1 MPEPKQP
8 QDHKKSFADIIAS
21 AKPVVRSVTL
31 CLAGDLNAQ
40 YEDLARELDA
50 AIKSPRTTLADVGA
64 ERAIAEKMEAVREQ
78 MTEHEVIFRFRGL
91 SSKAWSDLMS
101 QHPGRTGKEE
111 AFNVDTFPD
120 AMLAACAVEPVM
132 ELEQVHELGDALSNA
147 QFSELFDC
155 AWACN
160 QKSLDVPF
168 SALASRLL
176 RESGTS

>member
-64 ERAIAEKMEAVREQ
+64 ERAIAEKMETVREQ
-78 MTEHEVIFRFRGL
+78 MTEHEVTCPI
-91 SSKAWSDLMS
+91 
-101 QHPGRTGKEE
+101 PG
-111 AFNVDTFPD
+111 
-120 AMLAACAVEPVM
+120 PV
-132 ELEQVHELGDALSNA
+132 LQSVVGS
-147 QFSELFDC
+147 
-155 AWACN
+155 
-160 QKSLDVPF
+160 DVP
-168 SALASRLL
+168 APGPHRQGRGVQRRHLP
-176 RESGTS
+176 